1 MKSLPVEVSVVV
13 TVKNAMA
20 YIGRCLRSLIN
31 QNFDREKYEIILVN
45 DKSTDKTK
53 EAITPYLG
61 ELIYIENKKSLGL
74 PGSLNVGIQQAKGQY
89 IVRVDA
95 DDWVHKEYINI
106 LYNLLHLSNELDAVA
121 CDYYLMDNKQKIIS
135 KENCLKTPI
144 GCGIMF
150 RSHHLIEIGLYDNKL
165 MSSGD
170 EDLLIRYKK
179 KYDIFRVPIPLYRY
193 RRHKTNMTNN
203 KKLLKK
209 YEKKF
214 LNKNSLKK

>member
-209 YEKKF
+209 YEKK
-214 LNKNSLKK
+214 NS

>member
-209 YEKKF
+209 YEKK
-214 LNKNSLKK
+214 LLKKHSLKK

>member
-45 DKSTDKTK
+45 DKSTDKTKK

-209 YEKKF
+209 YEKK
-214 LNKNSLKK
+214 NS